1 MTVAEKKLDFVSY
14 AIFFRLLGLS
24 GFLRYDFEESGMKY
38 NILSGQMWPSWVF
51 GPGFL
56 TPPAQLPARCLLE
69 PKRGL
74 LEPQKGPNGW
84 GLPGNYNVF
93 CIVQPCMNTAV
104 HCTAVH
110 EYRRASC
117 GLSVFSNDGGPQ
129 FQNPLTLHEWRPN

>member
-1 MTVAEKKLDFVSY
+1 MLTSRPIPVDGRRKKIGFCLLCH
-14 AIFFRLLGLS
+14 IFLRLLGLS

-74 LEPQKGPNGW
+74 LEPQKGPIGW
-84 GLPGNYNVF
+84 GLPG
-93 CIVQPCMNTAV
+93 II
-104 HCTAVH
+104 
-110 EYRRASC
+110 
-117 GLSVFSNDGGPQ
+117 
-129 FQNPLTLHEWRPN
+129 